1 MKKLT
6 KYNEIALS
14 LKDDIVS
21 GKYAMGSVLPT
32 EFELSALYSASRQ
45 TVRSAIA
52 ELARQGFVSRTKK
65 LGTRVESTVP
75 QNMYLHRL
83 NSINDLVQFSNQN
96 KKEVQAIRQIVLDKQ
111 LARELGLEPG
121 LHALKVSTMRYGKAG
136 DKLPIGWTDIYVVP
150 AGLDL
155 ALLAD
160 RIKARPDVL
169 ISSILEDEFNIT
181 LKAVSQE
188 IDSILVPAEL
198 ERVLQTPSPASAL
211 KVIRRYIDIHDE
223 VVEIS
228 VTLHPSGRFSLL
240 LDAKRE
246 I

>member
-14 LKDDIVS
+14 LKDEIVS
-21 GKYAMGSVLPT
+21 GKYQIGGLLPT
-32 EFELSALYSASRQ
+32 EFELSAMYSASRQ

-65 LGTRVESTVP
+65 LGTRVESAVP

-83 NSINDLVQFSNQN
+83 NSINDLVQFSNLN
-96 KKEVQAIRQIVLDKQ
+96 KKVVQAVEQIVLDKQ
-111 LARELGLEPG
+111 LAAELGLEPG

-136 DKLPIGWTDIYVVP
+136 DKLPIGWTDIYVVLT
-150 AGLDL
+150 GLDL
-155 ALLAD
+155 TLLAD
-160 RIKARPDVL
+160 RIKEKPDVL
-169 ISSILEDEFNIT
+169 ISSILEEEFNVT

-188 IDSILVPAEL
+188 IDSILVPKAL
-198 ERVLQTPSPASAL
+198 ENVLQTPSPASAL
-211 KVIRRYIDIHDE
+211 KVIRRYIDSHDE

-246 I
+246 M

>member
-21 GKYAMGSVLPT
+21 GKYAMGSLLPT
-32 EFELSALYSASRQ
+32 EFELSAMYSASRQ
-45 TVRSAIA
+45 TIRSAIA

-65 LGTRVESTVP
+65 LGTRVESAVA

-83 NSINDLVQFSNQN
+83 NSINDLVQFSNLN
-96 KKEVQAIRQIVLDKQ
+96 KKVVQAVEQIVLDKQ
-111 LARELGLEPG
+111 LAAELGLEPG

-136 DKLPIGWTDIYVVP
+136 DKLPIGWTDIYIVLT
-150 AGLDL
+150 GLDL

-160 RIKARPDVL
+160 RIKE
-169 ISSILEDEFNIT
+169 IQYSSRT
-181 LKAVSQE
+181 RMVSQE
-188 IDSILVPAEL
+188 IDSILVPKAL
-198 ERVLQTPSPASAL
+198 ETVLQTPSPASAL
-211 KVIRRYIDIHDE
+211 KVIRRYIDSHDE

-246 I
+246 M

>member
-1 MKKLT
+1 MT
-6 KYNEIALS
+6 KYQEIALS
-14 LKDDIVS
+14 LKEDIAS
-21 GKYAMGSVLPT
+21 GKYAIGALLPT
-32 EFELSALYSASRQ
+32 EFELSAIYEASRQ

-65 LGTRVESTVP
+65 LGTRVESTSP

-96 KKEVQAIRQIVLDKQ
+96 RKVVQALKEIVLDKQ
-111 LARELGLEPG
+111 LALELGLEPG
-121 LHALKVSTMRYGKAG
+121 IHALKISTVRYGKAEE
-136 DKLPIGWTDIYVVP
+136 KLPIGWTDIYVVLN
-150 AGLDL
+150 GLDL

-160 RIKARPDVL
+160 RIRAQPDVL
-169 ISSILEDEFNIT
+169 ISSILESEFNVT
-181 LKAVSQE
+181 LKAVRQE
-188 IDSILVPAEL
+188 IDSIIVPEAL
-198 ERVLQTPSPASAL
+198 ETVLQTPSPASAL
-211 KVIRRYIDIHDE
+211 KVIRRYIDQNDE

-246 I
+246 M